1 MSIKRSLLSLSIASL
16 LAACG
21 GSNSSVPIPP
31 IGVTPP
37 PPPSAST
44 NVTTTGVITGFG
56 SVIVNGV
63 RYDTNGSDISTDDS
77 PAATESDLA
86 VGMVVSISGTLDA
99 DGQSGSANV
108 IRYNAEV
115 EGVVNR
121 IDLANQQLRVLGQ
134 WISYDDL
141 TEFDDVTLNSLSIG
155 DVVEVSGY
163 RVGDGSFYA
172 TRIELEE
179 FDNDLKVRGIVSG
192 LNTAAQ
198 TFMLGELTVNY
209 AGAELDDFGST
220 ALAND
225 LMVKVEGEG
234 GSYDVSSNILQA
246 REIELQAAAI
256 DADDGDVL
264 KLEGAISNYQTG
276 ASFVLAERT
285 IFLDDDT
292 DYRFGSAQE
301 LADGVRVKIK
311 AEYEDDRWEA
321 EDIVFIRQA
330 KTKLSGLVSSIDL
343 AANTLSV
350 SGETFLVTAQTQF
363 EDESDS
369 NVRLFDLSAL
379 TINDFVKVLGFTNDD
394 QVRVAL
400 KVERDNDDKNEIELK
415 GKPSEIGSDFLV
427 MFGNTI
433 IVDADTEFDDND
445 RGITQQEFFAMINTD
460 TLIEVEA
467 VRSGDVLLAR
477 ELEIE
482 RDDDEDDIGKVEF
495 KGLITAVLENGIEV
509 DGTSVLFDANTE
521 LEIDEVELSIAAFL
535 AAVVLGD
542 EVEVEGFYNEDN
554 QIIAEEVEVERN
566 DD

>member
-1 MSIKRSLLSLSIASL
+1 MSIKRSLLSLSVASL

-21 GSNSSVPIPP
+21 GSDSSESTPP
-31 IGVTPP
+31 IAVTPAP
-37 PPPSAST
+37 PVST

-63 RYDTNGSDISTDDS
+63 KYETNGSAISTDDS

-86 VGMVVSISGTLDA
+86 VGMVVNIVGTLDD
-99 DGQSGSANV
+99 DGQTGRANV

-141 TEFDDVTLNSLSIG
+141 TEFDDVSLTDLRVG

-163 RVGDGSFYA
+163 RVANGSFYA

-179 FDNDLKVRGIVSG
+179 MDKDLKVRGIVSE
-192 LNTAAQ
+192 LNAAAQ

-234 GSYDVSSNILQA
+234 GSYDVISNILLA
-246 REIELQAAAI
+246 REIELQG
-256 DADDGDVL
+256 DAVDANDGDVL
-264 KLEGAISNYQTG
+264 KLEGAISHYLTDE
-276 ASFVLAERT
+276 SFELAERT

-292 DYRFGSAQE
+292 DFRFGSAQD
-301 LADGVRVKIK
+301 LADGVRIKIK
-311 AEYEDDRWEA
+311 AEYEDGRWEA
-321 EDIVFIRQA
+321 EDIVFIRDA
-330 KTKLSGLVSSIDL
+330 ITKLSGEVSSVDL
-343 AANTLSV
+343 TASTLTV

-369 NVRLFDLSAL
+369 KVRVFDLSAL

-394 QVRVAL
+394 AVLVAL

-415 GKPSEIGSDFLV
+415 GKPSEVGSDFLLI
-427 MFGNTI
+427 FGNTI
-433 IVDADTEFDDND
+433 TVDADTEFDDND
-445 RGITQQEFFAMINTD
+445 RGITQQEFFSRINTD

-467 VRSGDVLLAR
+467 VRSGDVLVAR
-477 ELEIE
+477 EMKIE

-495 KGLITAVLENGIEV
+495 KGLITAVLENGIQV
-509 DGTSVLFDANTE
+509 DGTAVLFDANTE
-521 LEIDEVELSIAAFL
+521 LEIDDVELSIDAFL
-535 AAVVLGD
+535 AAVIVGD
-542 EVEVEGFYNEDN
+542 QAEVEGFYNENN
-554 QIIAEEVEVERN
+554 QIIAEEVEVER
-566 DD
+566 DDD

>member
-1 MSIKRSLLSLSIASL
+1 MSIKRSLLSLSVASL

-21 GSNSSVPIPP
+21 GSDSSESTPP
-31 IGVTPP
+31 IAVTPAP
-37 PPPSAST
+37 PVST

-63 RYDTNGSDISTDDS
+63 KYETNGSAISTDDS

-86 VGMVVSISGTLDA
+86 VGMVVNIVGTLDD
-99 DGQSGSANV
+99 DGQTGRANV

-141 TEFDDVTLNSLSIG
+141 TESDDVSLTDLRVG

-163 RVGDGSFYA
+163 RVANGSFYA

-179 FDNDLKVRGIVSG
+179 MDKDLKVRGIVSE
-192 LNTAAQ
+192 LNAAAQ

-234 GSYDVSSNILQA
+234 GSYDVISNILLA
-246 REIELQAAAI
+246 REIELQG
-256 DADDGDVL
+256 DAVDANDGDVL
-264 KLEGAISNYQTG
+264 KLEGAISHYLTDE
-276 ASFVLAERT
+276 SFELAERT

-292 DYRFGSAQE
+292 DFRFGSAQD
-301 LADGVRVKIK
+301 LADGVRIKIK
-311 AEYEDDRWEA
+311 AEYEDGRWEA
-321 EDIVFIRQA
+321 EDIVFIRDA
-330 KTKLSGLVSSIDL
+330 ITKLSGEVSSVDL
-343 AANTLSV
+343 TASTLTV

-369 NVRLFDLSAL
+369 KVRVFDLSAL

-394 QVRVAL
+394 AVLVAL

-415 GKPSEIGSDFLV
+415 GKPSEVGSDFLLI
-427 MFGNTI
+427 FGNTI
-433 IVDADTEFDDND
+433 TVDADTEFDDND
-445 RGITQQEFFAMINTD
+445 RGITQQEFFSRINTD

-467 VRSGDVLLAR
+467 VRSGDVLVAR
-477 ELEIE
+477 EMKIE

-495 KGLITAVLENGIEV
+495 KGLITAVLENGIQV
-509 DGTSVLFDANTE
+509 DGTAVLFDANTE
-521 LEIDEVELSIAAFL
+521 LEIDDVELSIDAFL
-535 AAVVLGD
+535 AAVIVGD
-542 EVEVEGFYNEDN
+542 QAEVEGFYNENN
-554 QIIAEEVEVERN
+554 QIIAEEVEVER
-566 DD
+566 DDD

>member
-21 GSNSSVPIPP
+21 GSNSSESIPP

-37 PPPSAST
+37 PPPVAST

-141 TEFDDVTLNSLSIG
+141 TEFDDVTLNALRIG

-179 FDNDLKVRGIVSG
+179 FDKDLKVRGIVSG

-225 LMVKVEGEG
+225 LLVKVEGEG
-234 GSYDVSSNILQA
+234 GSYDVTSNILLA
-246 REIELQAAAI
+246 REIELQG
-256 DADDGDVL
+256 DAVDANDGDVL

-292 DYRFGSAQE
+292 DYRFGSAQD

-330 KTKLSGLVSSIDL
+330 MTKLSGLVSAIDL
-343 AANTLSV
+343 TANTLSV

-415 GKPSEIGSDFLV
+415 GKPGEIGSDFLV

-433 IVDADTEFDDND
+433 IVDTDTEFEDNG
-445 RGITQQEFFAMINTD
+445 RGITQQEFFARINTD

-467 VRSGDVLLAR
+467 VRSGDVLVAR
-477 ELEIE
+477 EMEIE

-509 DGTSVLFDANTE
+509 DGTAVLFDANTE

-535 AAVVLGD
+535 AAVIVGD
-542 EVEVEGFYNEDN
+542 KADVEGFYNEDN
-554 QIIAEEVEVERN
+554 QIIAEEVEVER
-566 DD
+566 DDD

>member
-1 MSIKRSLLSLSIASL
+1 MSIKRSLLSLSVASL

-21 GSNSSVPIPP
+21 GSDSSESTPP
-31 IGVTPP
+31 IAVTPAP
-37 PPPSAST
+37 PVST

-63 RYDTNGSDISTDDS
+63 KYETNGSAISTDDS

-86 VGMVVSISGTLDA
+86 VGMVVNIVGTLDD
-99 DGQSGSANV
+99 DGQTGRANV

-141 TEFDDVTLNSLSIG
+141 TEFDDVSLTDLRVG

-163 RVGDGSFYA
+163 RVANGSFYA

-179 FDNDLKVRGIVSG
+179 MDKDLKVRGIVSE
-192 LNTAAQ
+192 LNAAAQ

-220 ALAND
+220 GLAND

-234 GSYDVSSNILQA
+234 GSYDVISNILLA
-246 REIELQAAAI
+246 REIELQG
-256 DADDGDVL
+256 DAVDANDGDVL
-264 KLEGAISNYQTG
+264 KLEGAISHYLTDE
-276 ASFVLAERT
+276 SFELAERT

-292 DYRFGSAQE
+292 DFRFGSAQD
-301 LADGVRVKIK
+301 LADGVRIKIK
-311 AEYEDDRWEA
+311 AEYEDGRWEA
-321 EDIVFIRQA
+321 EDIVFIRDA
-330 KTKLSGLVSSIDL
+330 ITKLSGEVSSVDL
-343 AANTLSV
+343 TASTLTV

-369 NVRLFDLSAL
+369 KVRVFDLSAL

-394 QVRVAL
+394 AVLVAL

-415 GKPSEIGSDFLV
+415 GKPSEVGSDFLLI
-427 MFGNTI
+427 FGNTI
-433 IVDADTEFDDND
+433 TVDADTEFDDND
-445 RGITQQEFFAMINTD
+445 RGITQQEFFSRINTD

-467 VRSGDVLLAR
+467 VRSGDVLVAR
-477 ELEIE
+477 EMKIE

-495 KGLITAVLENGIEV
+495 KGLITAVLENGIQV
-509 DGTSVLFDANTE
+509 DGTAVLFDANTE
-521 LEIDEVELSIAAFL
+521 LEIDDVELSIDAFL
-535 AAVVLGD
+535 AAVIVGD
-542 EVEVEGFYNEDN
+542 QAEVEGFYNENN
-554 QIIAEEVEVERN
+554 QIIAEEVEVER
-566 DD
+566 DDD